1 MKITKLITRNVVC
14 INMDDPLNKAK
25 RLFEERGFHHLLVLE
40 RGRLVGVISDRDLL
54 KAVSPRVDTLAA
66 TSHDLASLNKRAHQ
80 IMTRDPIS
88 LNEDSTVKAAV
99 DIFNG
104 HKISVIPIID
114 EDHKPVGILSWRDIM
129 KALGRHLAQES

>member
-1 MKITKLITRNVVC
+1 MKITKLITRSVVC

-40 RGRLVGVISDRDLL
+40 KGRLVGVISDRDLL

-80 IMTRDPIS
+80 IMTRKLITLDEHATIK
-88 LNEDSTVKAAV
+88 TAV
-99 DIFNG
+99 DTFNN
-104 HKISVIPIID
+104 HKISVIPIVN
-114 EDHKPVGILSWRDIM
+114 EAHKPVGILSWRDIM

>member
-1 MKITKLITRNVVC
+1 MNIAKLITRNVVC

-40 RGRLVGVISDRDLL
+40 KGRFVGVISDRDLL

-88 LNEDSTVKAAV
+88 LNEHSTVKTAV
-99 DIFNG
+99 DIFNA

-114 EDHKPVGILSWRDIM
+114 ENYKPVGILSWRDIM
-129 KALGRHLAQES
+129 KALGRHLAQEG

>member
-1 MKITKLITRNVVC
+1 MRITKLITRNVVC

-80 IMTRDPIS
+80 IMTREPITLYENAS
-88 LNEDSTVKAAV
+88 IKAAV
-99 DIFNG
+99 DTFNSY
-104 HKISVIPIID
+104 KISVIPIVDD
-114 EDHKPVGILSWRDIM
+114 ENKPVGVLSWRDIM